1 MRALRGIVCDLDVLF
16 DNVKL
21 GALLVDHVC
30 DIAEQ
35 LVELADGLLN
45 VADLR
50 FALNDERFLE
60 VHVVLVGQTQLL
72 LLLLLLLAKVA
83 SPLIARRGDV
93 LESGTGCLSR
103 GLFLL

>member
-21 GALLVDHVC
+21 GTLLVYHVC

-45 VADLR
+45 VADLG

-60 VHVVLVGQTQLL
+60 VDVVLVGQTQLL

-83 SPLIARRGDV
+83 PPLVAGRGDV